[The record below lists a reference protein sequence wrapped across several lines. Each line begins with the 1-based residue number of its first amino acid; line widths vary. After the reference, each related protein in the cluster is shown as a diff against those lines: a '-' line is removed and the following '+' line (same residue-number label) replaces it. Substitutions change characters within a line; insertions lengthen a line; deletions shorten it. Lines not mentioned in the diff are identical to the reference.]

1 MRKNM
6 KGITLVV
13 LVITI
18 VILLILAGISIQAIN
33 NTRLFANVKKA
44 KEKSMEGQ
52 LKEEISLAIQS
63 IQVEEIS
70 KGNGVTLETLAGGQL
85 QKELKDITAELA
97 DGEINGKY
105 KDYEYTIDS
114 NFNVTINGS
123 VITYSW
129 DEIAEIAKAIS
140 NDTSITD
147 DSETATVTVNGVQK
161 TLNVGDKATL
171 DGKKVRI
178 LGFNHDEL
186 VELTTAYGSTTKTG
200 KAGISFEYIDFLTSI
215 GMNSSNTNLGGWKE
229 APLRGTLNGTTY
241 NSLSIKSNIKKVKKD
256 YIPTYNV
263 AATEQ
268 TEDYLWLLSC
278 GEIWD
283 NGYGDDE
290 SSKING
296 TRGYAITTEGKQYKY
311 YKMKLGSTKYNSSN
325 NITKKPSVSNS
336 NWWWLRSPDYH
347 GSSGFCY
354 VQSSGYCIYNYA
366 RYYVGVTPGFS
377 I

>member
-1 MRKNM
+1 
-6 KGITLVV
+6 
-13 LVITI
+13 
-18 VILLILAGISIQAIN
+18 
-33 NTRLFANVKKA
+33 
-44 KEKSMEGQ
+44 ME
-52 LKEEISLAIQS
+52 
-63 IQVEEIS
+63 
-70 KGNGVTLETLAGGQL
+70 
-85 QKELKDITAELA
+85 
-97 DGEINGKY
+97 
-105 KDYEYTIDS
+105 
-114 NFNVTINGS
+114 
-123 VITYSW
+123 
-129 DEIAEIAKAIS
+129 
-140 NDTSITD
+140 
-147 DSETATVTVNGVQK
+147 
-161 TLNVGDKATL
+161 
-171 DGKKVRI
+171 KKVRI

-186 VELTTAYGSTTKTG
+186 AEPTKAYASATKTG
-200 KAGISFEYIDFLTSI
+200 KAGISFEYVDFLTSI

>member
-1 MRKNM
+1 M
-6 KGITLVV
+6 KKLSKEHGITLVA

-18 VILLILAGISIQAIN
+18 VILLILAGISIQAIT
-33 NTRLFANVKKA
+33 NTGLF
-44 KEKSMEGQ
+44 E
-52 LKEEISLAIQS
+52 
-63 IQVEEIS
+63 QVEEAKKKTENAQIEENEILENYYEQMTS
-70 KGNGVTLETLAGGQL
+70 YGVGKQSSAEETAATTH
-85 QKELKDITAELA
+85 TATE
-97 DGEINGKY
+97 
-105 KDYEYTIDS
+105 
-114 NFNVTINGS
+114 
-123 VITYSW
+123 ITYGW
-129 DEIAEIAKAIS
+129 DEIANMAKVIS
-140 NDTSITD
+140 NTTSINENTLEVKVIID
-147 DSETATVTVNGVQK
+147 GK
-161 TLNVGDKATL
+161 TKILGVGDTKTL
-171 DGKKVRI
+171 DGRTVRI

-186 VELTTAYGSTTKTG
+186 ADSVKTTAYGSSTATG
-200 KAGISFEYIDFLTSI
+200 KAGISFEYVDFLTSAQ
-215 GMNSSNTNLGGWKE
+215 MNSSATNAGGWKDTE
-229 APLRGTLNGTTY
+229 LREILNGITYSSLITTY
-241 NSLSIKSNIKKVKKD
+241 HIKKVKKD
-256 YIPTYNV
+256 YIPVHNV
-263 AATEQ
+263 ASIEQ